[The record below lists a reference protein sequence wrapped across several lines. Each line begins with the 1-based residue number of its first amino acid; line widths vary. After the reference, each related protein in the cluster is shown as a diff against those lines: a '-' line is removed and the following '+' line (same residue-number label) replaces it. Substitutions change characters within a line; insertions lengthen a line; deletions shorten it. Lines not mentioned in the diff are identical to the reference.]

1 METEPLM
8 RLLTY
13 PVLLALLALSCSG
26 RKAANVSTVAAA
38 PAKDAPAALAQASPL
53 PDFSADSAYN
63 YIRKQTDFGPR
74 VPNTKAH
81 DDCGIWLAAKLASFG
96 ADKVHL
102 QNFDAKTF
110 DGNTLKCLNIIGSF
124 NPECPTRV
132 ILCSHWDSRPWAD
145 NDPDPSKHKTPV
157 DAANDGASGVAVIL
171 EIARQMQKQAPQIG
185 VDCIFLDAEDWGPG
199 DDYKG
204 QHLETWWGLG
214 TQEWA
219 RNPHIKG
226 YKARYAILLD
236 MVGGKGATFYR
247 EKYSVMYGKQYVDK
261 VWNAA
266 AKLGYSSLFRQADG
280 YYVTDDHYFINTIAR
295 IPAIDIVPHIPDCD
309 ASSFG
314 PTWHTTSDNIDNIDK
329 NVLEAVG
336 KTLISVIYNEKQ

>member
-1 METEPLM
+1 M
-8 RLLTY
+8 RN
-13 PVLLALLALSCSG
+13 PVIIALLLFVAISCGG
-26 RKAANVSTVAAA
+26 RKAASVVNASAKSEQTQATVTEN
-38 PAKDAPAALAQASPL
+38 L
-53 PDFSADSAYN
+53 PEFCADSAYN
-63 YIRKQTDFGPR
+63 YIKRQTDFGPR

-124 NPECPTRV
+124 NSDCPTRV

-171 EIARQMQKQAPQIG
+171 EIARQMQQKAPQIG
-185 VDCIFLDAEDWGPG
+185 IDCIFLDAEDWGPG

-204 QHLETWWGLG
+204 EHLETWWGLG

-219 RNPHIKG
+219 RNPHEKG

-247 EKYSVMYGKQYVDK
+247 EKYSVMFGKQYVDK

-266 AKLGYSSLFRQADG
+266 SQLGYSSLFRKQDG
-280 YYVTDDHYFINTIAR
+280 FYVTDDHYFINTIAR
-295 IPAIDIVPHIPDCD
+295 IPAIDIVPYIPNCPS
-309 ASSFG
+309 SSFG
-314 PTWHTTSDNIDNIDK
+314 PTWHTTQDNIDNIDK

-336 KTLISVIYNEKQ
+336 KTLISVIYNEKP